1 MDLSKNNLQ
10 YKVVPNMKS
19 FLLLILSFFVISCGI
34 NNPFDDNIPYKTRFD
49 DGLAFFEEDKYVK
62 ASQQFNII
70 VERASH
76 TDLGDD
82 ALFFLAESYFLNED
96 YDLALIEFE
105 KLVSRMGFSPYIEK
119 SRWRICETLML
130 LSPNF
135 YHDQDSSRKAISQI
149 QEFLDDFPNSEY
161 SKDADNLI
169 KELRSRLAEKNMETG
184 KLYVKLKAY
193 DSAIVSYKIVINDF
207 YDTKFFEEANIE
219 VIRCLSLLNKKDEA
233 EQFLIDLEKNE
244 KSVVTDS
251 FKKKALGVI
260 KNNS

>member
-1 MDLSKNNLQ
+1 MR
-10 YKVVPNMKS
+10 
-19 FLLLILSFFVISCGI
+19 LILICISIFLSSCGI
-34 NNPFDDNIPYKTRFD
+34 SNPFDDNIAYKTRFD
-49 DGLAFFEEDKYVK
+49 DGLAFFEEEKYVK

-82 ALFFLAESYFLNED
+82 ALFFLAESYFLNKD
-96 YDLALIEFE
+96 YDLALVEFE

-119 SRWRICETLML
+119 SRWRICETLLL

-135 YHDQDSSRKAISQI
+135 YHDQDSSKKAISQI

-161 SKDADNLI
+161 SKDADKLI
-169 KELRSRLAEKNMETG
+169 NELRTRLAEKNMETG

-193 DSAIVSYKIVINDF
+193 DSAIVSYKIVINEF
-207 YDTKFFEEANIE
+207 YDTKFFNEANMEI
-219 VIRCLSLLNKKDEA
+219 IRCLALQKKSDEA
-233 EQFLIDLEKNE
+233 RQFLTNLEINE

-251 FKKKALGVI
+251 FKEQALSVI
-260 KNNS
+260 KDNS

>member
-1 MDLSKNNLQ
+1 MRLFLICISIFLS
-10 YKVVPNMKS
+10 
-19 FLLLILSFFVISCGI
+19 SCGI
-34 NNPFDDNIPYKTRFD
+34 SNPFDDNIPYKTRFD
-49 DGLAFFEEDKYVK
+49 NGLAFFEEEKFVK

-82 ALFFLAESYFLNED
+82 ALFFLAESYFLNKD

-135 YHDQDSSRKAISQI
+135 YHDQDSSLKAITQI

-161 SKDADNLI
+161 SKDADKLI
-169 KELRSRLAEKNMETG
+169 NELRTRLAEKNMETG
-184 KLYVKLKAY
+184 KLYIKLKAY
-193 DSAIVSYKIVINDF
+193 DSAMTSYKVVVNEY
-207 YDTKFFEEANIE
+207 YDTKFFNDANIE
-219 VIRCLSLLNKKDEA
+219 IIRCLVLLNKSDEA
-233 EQFLIDLEKNE
+233 KQFLEDLEMNE
-244 KSVVTDS
+244 KSIVTDT
-251 FKKKALGVI
+251 FKKQALSVI
-260 KNNS
+260 KDNS

>member
-1 MDLSKNNLQ
+1 MR
-10 YKVVPNMKS
+10 P
-19 FLLLILSFFVISCGI
+19 LLICISIFLSSCGI
-34 NNPFDDNIPYKTRFD
+34 SNPFDDNIPYKTRFD
-49 DGLAFFEEDKYVK
+49 DGLAFFEEEKYVK
-62 ASQQFNII
+62 SSQQFNII

-135 YHDQDSSRKAISQI
+135 YHDQDSSLKAITQI

-169 KELRSRLAEKNMETG
+169 NELRTRLAEKNMETG
-184 KLYVKLKAY
+184 KLYIKLKAY
-193 DSAIVSYKIVINDF
+193 DSAMTSYEVVVNEY
-207 YDTKFFEEANIE
+207 YDTKFFNDANMEI
-219 VIRCLSLLNKKDEA
+219 IRCLVLLNKSDEA
-233 EQFLIDLEKNE
+233 KQFLEDLEMNE
-244 KSVVTDS
+244 KSIVTDT
-251 FKKKALGVI
+251 FKKQALSVI
-260 KNNS
+260 KDNS

>member
-1 MDLSKNNLQ
+1 MR
-10 YKVVPNMKS
+10 P
-19 FLLLILSFFVISCGI
+19 LLICISIFLSSCGI
-34 NNPFDDNIPYKTRFD
+34 SNPFDDNIPYKTRFD
-49 DGLAFFEEDKYVK
+49 DGLAFFEEEKYVK
-62 ASQQFNII
+62 SSQQFNII

-135 YHDQDSSRKAISQI
+135 YHDQDSSLKAITQI

-161 SKDADNLI
+161 SKDADKLI
-169 KELRSRLAEKNMETG
+169 NELRTRLAEKNMETG
-184 KLYVKLKAY
+184 KLYIKLKAY
-193 DSAIVSYKIVINDF
+193 DSAMTSYEVVVNEY
-207 YDTKFFEEANIE
+207 YDTKFFNDANMEI
-219 VIRCLSLLNKKDEA
+219 IRCLVLLKKSDEA
-233 EQFLIDLEKNE
+233 KQFLEELEMNE
-244 KSVVTDS
+244 KSIVTDT
-251 FKKKALGVI
+251 FKKQALSVI
-260 KNNS
+260 KDNS

>member
-1 MDLSKNNLQ
+1 MR
-10 YKVVPNMKS
+10 
-19 FLLLILSFFVISCGI
+19 LLIICISIILSGCGI
-34 NNPFDDNIPYKTRFD
+34 SNPFDDNIPYKTRFD
-49 DGLAFFEEDKYVK
+49 DGLAFFEEEKYVK

-135 YHDQDSSRKAISQI
+135 YHDQDSSIKAITQI

-161 SKDADNLI
+161 SKDADKLI
-169 KELRSRLAEKNMETG
+169 NELRTRLAEKNMETG
-184 KLYVKLKAY
+184 KLYIKLKAY
-193 DSAIVSYKIVINDF
+193 DSAMTSYEIVVNEY
-207 YDTKFFEEANIE
+207 YDTKFFNDANMEI
-219 VIRCLSLLNKKDEA
+219 IRCLVLLKKSDEA
-233 EQFLIDLEKNE
+233 KQFLADLEMNE
-244 KSVVTDS
+244 KYIVTDE
-251 FKKKALGVI
+251 FKKQALSVI
-260 KNNS
+260 KDNS

>member
-1 MDLSKNNLQ
+1 MR
-10 YKVVPNMKS
+10 
-19 FLLLILSFFVISCGI
+19 LLIICISIILSGCGI
-34 NNPFDDNIPYKTRFD
+34 SNPFDDNIPYKTRFD
-49 DGLAFFEEDKYVK
+49 DGLAFFEEEKYVK

-135 YHDQDSSRKAISQI
+135 YHDQDSSIKAITQI

-161 SKDADNLI
+161 SKDADKLI
-169 KELRSRLAEKNMETG
+169 NELRTRLAEKNMETG
-184 KLYVKLKAY
+184 KLYIKLKAY
-193 DSAIVSYKIVINDF
+193 DSAMTSYEIVVNEY
-207 YDTKFFEEANIE
+207 YDTKFFNDANMEI
-219 VIRCLSLLNKKDEA
+219 IRCLVLLKKSDEA
-233 EQFLIDLEKNE
+233 KQFLADLEMNE
-244 KSVVTDS
+244 KSIVTDE
-251 FKKKALGVI
+251 FKKQALSVI
-260 KNNS
+260 KDNS

>member
-1 MDLSKNNLQ
+1 MR
-10 YKVVPNMKS
+10 
-19 FLLLILSFFVISCGI
+19 LILFSISILLSSCGI
-34 NNPFDDNIPYKTRFD
+34 SNPFDDNIPYKTRFD
-49 DGLAFFEEDKYVK
+49 DGLAFFEEENYVK

-70 VERASH
+70 VDRASH

-82 ALFFLAESYFLNED
+82 ALFFLAESYFLNKD
-96 YDLALIEFE
+96 YDLALVEFE

-135 YHDQDSSRKAISQI
+135 YHDQESSKKAISQI

-161 SKDADNLI
+161 SKDADKLI
-169 KELRSRLAEKNMETG
+169 NELRTRLAEKNMETG

-193 DSAIVSYKIVINDF
+193 DSAIVSYKIVVNEF
-207 YDTKFFEEANIE
+207 YDTKFFNDANMEI
-219 VIRCLSLLNKKDEA
+219 IRCLALQKKGDEA
-233 EQFLIDLEKNE
+233 KQYLTDLEINE

-251 FKKKALGVI
+251 FKEQALSVI
-260 KNNS
+260 KDNS

>member
-1 MDLSKNNLQ
+1 MR
-10 YKVVPNMKS
+10 
-19 FLLLILSFFVISCGI
+19 LILICISIFLSSCGI
-34 NNPFDDNIPYKTRFD
+34 SNPFDDNIAYKTRFD
-49 DGLAFFEEDKYVK
+49 DGLAFFEEEKYVK

-82 ALFFLAESYFLNED
+82 ALFFLAESYFLNKD
-96 YDLALIEFE
+96 YDLALVEFE

-119 SRWRICETLML
+119 SRWRICETLLL

-135 YHDQDSSRKAISQI
+135 YHDQDSSKKAISQI

-161 SKDADNLI
+161 SKDADKLI
-169 KELRSRLAEKNMETG
+169 NELRTRLAEKNIETG

-193 DSAIVSYKIVINDF
+193 DSAIVSYKIVINEF
-207 YDTKFFEEANIE
+207 YDTKFFNEANMEI
-219 VIRCLSLLNKKDEA
+219 IRCLALQKKSDEA
-233 EQFLIDLEKNE
+233 KQFLTDLEVNE

-251 FKKKALGVI
+251 FKEQALSVI
-260 KNNS
+260 KDNS

>member
-1 MDLSKNNLQ
+1 MRIVLICISI
-10 YKVVPNMKS
+10 
-19 FLLLILSFFVISCGI
+19 ILSSCSIS
-34 NNPFDDNIPYKTRFD
+34 NPFDDNIPYKTRFD
-49 DGLAFFEEDKYVK
+49 DGLAFFEEEKYVK

-82 ALFFLAESYFLNED
+82 ALFFLAESYFLNKD
-96 YDLALIEFE
+96 YDLALVEFE

-135 YHDQDSSRKAISQI
+135 YHDQESSKKAISQI

-161 SKDADNLI
+161 SKDADKLI
-169 KELRSRLAEKNMETG
+169 NELRTRLAEKNMETG

-193 DSAIVSYKIVINDF
+193 DSAIVSYKIVVNEF
-207 YDTKFFEEANIE
+207 YDTKFFNDANMEI
-219 VIRCLSLLNKKDEA
+219 IRCLVLQKKSDEA
-233 EQFLIDLEKNE
+233 KQYLTNLEINE

-251 FKKKALGVI
+251 FKEQALSVI
-260 KNNS
+260 KDNS

>member
-1 MDLSKNNLQ
+1 MR
-10 YKVVPNMKS
+10 P
-19 FLLLILSFFVISCGI
+19 LLICISIFLSSFGIS
-34 NNPFDDNIPYKTRFD
+34 NPFDDNIPYKTRFD
-49 DGLAFFEEDKYVK
+49 DGLAFFEEEKYVK
-62 ASQQFNII
+62 PSQQFNII

-135 YHDQDSSRKAISQI
+135 YHDQDSSLKAITQI

-161 SKDADNLI
+161 SKDADKLI
-169 KELRSRLAEKNMETG
+169 NELRTRLAEKNMETG
-184 KLYVKLKAY
+184 KLYIKLKAY
-193 DSAIVSYKIVINDF
+193 DSAMTSYEVVVNEY
-207 YDTKFFEEANIE
+207 YDTKFFNDANMEI
-219 VIRCLSLLNKKDEA
+219 IRCLVLLNKSDEA
-233 EQFLIDLEKNE
+233 KQFLEDLEMNE
-244 KSVVTDS
+244 KSIVTDT
-251 FKKKALGVI
+251 FKKQALSVI
-260 KNNS
+260 KDNS

>member
-1 MDLSKNNLQ
+1 MR
-10 YKVVPNMKS
+10 
-19 FLLLILSFFVISCGI
+19 LILFCISILLSSCGI
-34 NNPFDDNIPYKTRFD
+34 SNPFDDNIAYKTRFD
-49 DGLAFFEEDKYVK
+49 DGLAFFEEEKYVK

-70 VERASH
+70 VDRASH

-82 ALFFLAESYFLNED
+82 ALFFLAESYFLNKD
-96 YDLALIEFE
+96 YDLALVEFE

-135 YHDQDSSRKAISQI
+135 YHDQESSKKAISQI

-161 SKDADNLI
+161 SKNADKLI
-169 KELRSRLAEKNMETG
+169 NELRTRLAEKNMETG

-193 DSAIVSYKIVINDF
+193 DSAIVSYKIVVNEF
-207 YDTKFFEEANIE
+207 YDTKFFNDANIE
-219 VIRCLSLLNKKDEA
+219 IIRCLVLQKKSDEA
-233 EQFLIDLEKNE
+233 KQYLNDLEIND

-251 FKKKALGVI
+251 FKEQALSVI
-260 KNNS
+260 KDNS

>member
-1 MDLSKNNLQ
+1 MR
-10 YKVVPNMKS
+10 P
-19 FLLLILSFFVISCGI
+19 LLICISIFLSSCGI
-34 NNPFDDNIPYKTRFD
+34 SNPFDDNIPYKTRFD
-49 DGLAFFEEDKYVK
+49 DGLAFFEEEKYVK
-62 ASQQFNII
+62 SSQQFNII

-135 YHDQDSSRKAISQI
+135 YHDQDSSLKAITQI

-161 SKDADNLI
+161 SKDADKLI
-169 KELRSRLAEKNMETG
+169 NELRTRLAEKNMETG
-184 KLYVKLKAY
+184 KLYIKLKAY
-193 DSAIVSYKIVINDF
+193 DSAMTSYKVVVNEY
-207 YDTKFFEEANIE
+207 YDTKFFNDANMEI
-219 VIRCLSLLNKKDEA
+219 IRCLVLLNKSDEA
-233 EQFLIDLEKNE
+233 KQFLEDLEMNE
-244 KSVVTDS
+244 KSIVTDT
-251 FKKKALGVI
+251 FKKQALSVI
-260 KNNS
+260 KDNS

>member
-1 MDLSKNNLQ
+1 MRIVLICISI
-10 YKVVPNMKS
+10 
-19 FLLLILSFFVISCGI
+19 ILSSCSIS
-34 NNPFDDNIPYKTRFD
+34 NPFDDNIPYKTRFD
-49 DGLAFFEEDKYVK
+49 DGLAFFEEEKYVK

-82 ALFFLAESYFLNED
+82 ALFFLAESYFLNKD
-96 YDLALIEFE
+96 YDLALVEFE

-135 YHDQDSSRKAISQI
+135 YHDQESSKKAISQI

-161 SKDADNLI
+161 SKDADKLI
-169 KELRSRLAEKNMETG
+169 NELRTRLAEKNMETG

-193 DSAIVSYKIVINDF
+193 DSAIVSYKIVVNEF
-207 YDTKFFEEANIE
+207 YDTKFFNDANMEI
-219 VIRCLSLLNKKDEA
+219 IRCLALQKKSDEA
-233 EQFLIDLEKNE
+233 KQYLTDLEINE

-251 FKKKALGVI
+251 FKEQALSVI
-260 KNNS
+260 KDNS

>member
-1 MDLSKNNLQ
+1 MR
-10 YKVVPNMKS
+10 P
-19 FLLLILSFFVISCGI
+19 LLICISIFLSSCSIS
-34 NNPFDDNIPYKTRFD
+34 NPFDDNIPYKTRFD
-49 DGLAFFEEDKYVK
+49 DGLAFFEEEKYVK
-62 ASQQFNII
+62 SSQQFNII

-135 YHDQDSSRKAISQI
+135 YHDQDSSLKAITQI

-161 SKDADNLI
+161 SKDADKLI
-169 KELRSRLAEKNMETG
+169 NELRTRLAEKNMETG
-184 KLYVKLKAY
+184 KLYIKLKAY
-193 DSAIVSYKIVINDF
+193 DSAMTSYEVVVNEY
-207 YDTKFFEEANIE
+207 YDTKFFNDANMEI
-219 VIRCLSLLNKKDEA
+219 IRCLVLLNKSDEA
-233 EQFLIDLEKNE
+233 KQFLEDLEMNE
-244 KSVVTDS
+244 KSIVTDT
-251 FKKKALGVI
+251 FKKQALSVI
-260 KNNS
+260 KDNS

>member
-1 MDLSKNNLQ
+1 MR
-10 YKVVPNMKS
+10 
-19 FLLLILSFFVISCGI
+19 LILICISILLSSCGI
-34 NNPFDDNIPYKTRFD
+34 SNPFDDNIAYKTRFD
-49 DGLAFFEEDKYVK
+49 DGLAFFEEEKYVK

-82 ALFFLAESYFLNED
+82 ALFFLAESYFLNKD
-96 YDLALIEFE
+96 YDLALVEFE

-119 SRWRICETLML
+119 SRWRICETLLL

-135 YHDQDSSRKAISQI
+135 YHDQDSSKKAISQI

-161 SKDADNLI
+161 SKDADKLI
-169 KELRSRLAEKNMETG
+169 NELRTRLAEKNMETG

-193 DSAIVSYKIVINDF
+193 DSAIVSYKIVINEF
-207 YDTKFFEEANIE
+207 YDTKFFNEANMEI
-219 VIRCLSLLNKKDEA
+219 IRCLALQKKSDEA
-233 EQFLIDLEKNE
+233 KQFLTDLEVNE

-251 FKKKALGVI
+251 FKEQALSVI
-260 KNNS
+260 KDNS